1 MSLRIVFFS
10 RLSFVAKLAW
20 VVLLAGLAAAC
31 STTTTLNSVKVP
43 QSDST
48 KHAAIVVDGSNGRV
62 LYQSNAEA
70 RRYPASLTKMMTLYM
85 TFEAIESGRLSKA
98 TQIPV
103 SAYAAARPP
112 TKIGFRPGQSI
123 DVDSAVYALCTK
135 SANDVAV
142 ALGEALGGTEERF
155 AQMMTVKARQL
166 GMRSTVFRN
175 ASGLPNDQQVTTAR
189 DMALLGMALRKR
201 FPQHFSYFSSR
212 SFSYRGKT
220 IRGHNDLLGRV
231 QGVDGIKTGYIR
243 ASGFNIVTSVS
254 TDGRKLVVVVMG
266 GDTARSRN
274 AEVEQLIERYLPQ
287 ASRSA
292 RPVDE
297 APTSIP
303 VAAPASTTPSET
315 LGMPAAPLPGTAL
328 VGVPARPEMPVE

>member
-1 MSLRIVFFS
+1 MRTVSFLRV
-10 RLSFVAKLAW
+10 SFVVRLAW
-20 VVLLAGLAAAC
+20 LVFLAGLAAAC
-31 STTTTLNSVKVP
+31 STTTTLNTVKIP

-48 KHAAIVVDGSNGRV
+48 KHAAIVIDGNNGRV

-70 RRYPASLTKMMTLYM
+70 RRYPASLTKMMTMYL
-85 TFEAIESGRLSKA
+85 TFEAMETGRLSKS

-142 ALGEALGGTEERF
+142 ALGEALGGSEERF
-155 AQMMTVKARQL
+155 AQMMTAKARQL
-166 GMRSTVFRN
+166 GMRNTVFRN
-175 ASGLPNDQQVTTAR
+175 AFGLPDDQQVTTAR
-189 DMALLGMALRKR
+189 DMALLGLALRKR
-201 FPQHFSYFSSR
+201 FPQHFGYFSSR
-212 SFSYRGKT
+212 SFNFRGKT

-243 ASGFNIVTSVS
+243 ASGFNIVTSVN

-292 RPVDE
+292 VPANDAPVSMP
-297 APTSIP
+297 ATLPPAAAS
-303 VAAPASTTPSET
+303 VALDAPA
-315 LGMPAAPLPGTAL
+315 MPVPEQAL
-328 VGVPARPEMPVE
+328 VGIPARPEMPVE